1 LQGRRMRRGGSR
13 LIDAVNALGLT
24 HGAAPQAA

>member
-13 LIDAVNALGLT
+13 LIDDFDTLGLT

>member
-1 LQGRRMRRGGSR
+1 MRRGGSR
-13 LIDAVNALGLT
+13 LIDDFDTLGLT

>member
-1 LQGRRMRRGGSR
+1 MRRGGSR